1 MSVFH
6 ARATFS
12 IGYFI
17 SVVGAFPGSVINFI
31 IVIGD
36 VVLNAIGEFKTTLQT
51 A

>member
-1 MSVFH
+1 VM
-6 ARATFS
+6 
-12 IGYFI
+12 Y
-17 SVVGAFPGSVINFI
+17 FI

>member
-6 ARATFS
+6 ARATFF

-17 SVVGAFPGSVINFI
+17 SVVGAFPGSVMYF